1 MKKMR
6 WKTRLGG
13 PDSVVKRKIFGE
25 NSARLYKYAQSAAYD
40 AITTDQVAL
49 MKGEYQREGGQ
60 RNNAY
65 YGYVPK
71 LASSS
76 MSRGDLTPA
85 V

>member
-1 MKKMR
+1 MQKKHGFVP
-6 WKTRLGG
+6 LGPADG
-13 PDSVVKRKIFGE
+13 PVKSAIFGE
-25 NSARLYKYAQSAAYD
+25 NSARLYKYAQSASYD
-40 AITTDQVAL
+40 GITRDQVAL
-49 MKGEYQREGGQ
+49 MKHEYQREGGQ

-76 MSRGDLTPA
+76 ISRGDLTPA